1 MKSKILRGLAVA
13 SIVVIISGKLP
24 AVAQEAVHPNTNS
37 EEAQPIENG
46 WVRKTFNFGSE
57 DINFQSLVPPE
68 ATVETVALGSPDPDT
83 IGKIKIVGKIQPVF
97 DGNVPVEVTIT
108 AFDLVAPV
116 AASRVCA
123 YEVESAGYTLRSTKS
138 APDLSDMLIF
148 ATKSDGSRPIE
159 GVFSQCFT
167 RGNKVLALHF
177 IFDVSKTTDPEAAD
191 ALVAK
196 AQDYANTM
204 LSNIAFTD
212 GKPTGYGAGMKEVP
226 ISIGTE
232 KMNLSIPDLWN
243 VAINDFHGP
252 LPAEM
257 HLVRRKDEKSVG
269 AIWFAVREM
278 KKQPDLDEL
287 GKTLIRDYFVL
298 QSPDAKTAV
307 PVSSGDDPVFT
318 NLGVAARNFRFSVE
332 NKSGEDAGDILAT
345 LIWHEGRLYVVSVW
359 SIWAPTGDR
368 NIFFS
373 RLPGLTAYDLIT
385 ATLSEAIA
393 GQR

>member
-1 MKSKILRGLAVA
+1 MKSTILRGLAA
-13 SIVVIISGKLP
+13 ALLAVIFSGKLP
-24 AVAQEAVHPNTNS
+24 AAAQEAVHPNANS
-37 EEAQPIENG
+37 DDAQPVENG
-46 WVRKTFNFGSE
+46 WVRKTFDFGSE
-57 DINFQSLVPPE
+57 DINFQSLVPPG

-83 IGKIKIVGKIQPVF
+83 IGKIKIVGKIQPV

-108 AFDLVAPV
+108 AFDLVAPA

-123 YEVESAGYTLRSTKS
+123 YEIESAGYTLRSTKS
-138 APDLSDMLIF
+138 APDLSDMRIF
-148 ATKSDGSRPIE
+148 ATKSDGSRPME
-159 GVFSQCFT
+159 GAFSQCFT

-177 IFDVSKTTDPEAAD
+177 IFDVSKTTDLEAAD

-204 LSNIAFTD
+204 LSHIAFTD
-212 GKPTGYGAGMKEVP
+212 GKPTGYGAGMKDVP

-232 KMNLSIPDLWN
+232 KMNLSVPNLWN

-252 LPAEM
+252 LPAEL

-269 AIWFAVREM
+269 AIWLAVREM
-278 KKQPDLDEL
+278 KEQPDLDEL

-298 QSPDAKTAV
+298 QSLDAKPAV
-307 PVSSGDDPVFT
+307 PVSSGDDPAFT

-332 NKSGEDAGDILAT
+332 DKSSEDAGDILAT

-385 ATLSEAIA
+385 ATLSESIA